1 VAFRF
6 CLFRIILHFSYREAD
21 TIFGFKH
28 NAYSVRFSG
37 PWYAYPQ
44 YPAEEHAKAI
54 RWAAASAAADTRAN
68 LGILILPSHARSSHT
83 AALGTPGVH
92 VLATLKRASASSRRT
107 PGKGSKA

>member
-1 VAFRF
+1 VNAHFDF
-6 CLFRIILHFSYREAD
+6 VKHFSYREVDA
-21 TIFGFKH
+21 IFGFKH

-44 YPAEEHAKAI
+44 YPSEELAKAI

-92 VLATLKRASASSRRT
+92 VLATLK
-107 PGKGSKA
+107 KGFCFVPEDA